1 MAESDR
7 ESDRIVAHASVA
19 TLLLCLRRL
28 QQSGVVVRVGLG
40 LLSEMFQQVL
50 NRVSRY
56 VNFFLSSLK
65 FVGADLG
72 CVDNGCR
79 PSCIVS
85 R

>member
-28 QQSGVVVRVGLG
+28 QQSGVVVRVDLG
-40 LLSEMFQQVL
+40 LLSGMFQQVL
-50 NRVSRY
+50 NRVC
-56 VNFFLSSLK
+56 NFFFYHLK

-79 PSCIVS
+79 SSSIVS